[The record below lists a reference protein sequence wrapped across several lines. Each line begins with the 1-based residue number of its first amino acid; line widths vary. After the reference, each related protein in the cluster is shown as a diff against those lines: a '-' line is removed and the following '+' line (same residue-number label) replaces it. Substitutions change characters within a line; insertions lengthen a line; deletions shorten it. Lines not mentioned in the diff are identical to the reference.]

1 MENNNL
7 TGRNKEP
14 EQIDLIDLV
23 VQLWRGKVTIFAC
36 VIIAILLAVGYLAVA
51 KEKWTSTAI
60 ITQPDA
66 GQLATYSN
74 AMNVLYGGN
83 APRIN
88 ELQSNMI
95 GRFNSAFSA
104 LSETL
109 ENQEKPEKL
118 TIDASVKGQPL
129 PLKVS
134 YQAPTAEDAQ
144 KTLAEYI
151 QQVDETVS
159 KEVNADLAKSITT
172 RTSDFEQSL
181 EAQEKVAQEQ
191 KALRIAQISQAL
203 SVAKE
208 ANIKLPQVQQAD
220 QVSQDTMFMLGS
232 DALSSMVQNEATR
245 PLALSDGYYQTRQ
258 NLLAVKA
265 LKIEPDSVHAYR
277 YVMKPTLPIR
287 RDSPKKAITLVLAVL
302 LGGMIGAGVVLG
314 RNALRNYKPK
324 AQ

>member
-7 TGRNKEP
+7 TGRNNEP

-51 KEKWTSTAI
+51 KEKWSSTAI

-83 APRIN
+83 APQIN
-88 ELQSNMI
+88 DLQANMI

-109 ENQEKPEKL
+109 ENQDEPEKL

-129 PLKVS
+129 PLKVT

-144 KTLAEYI
+144 KTLAKYI
-151 QQVDETVS
+151 QQVDETIS

-181 EAQEKVAQEQ
+181 DAQEKVAQEQ

>member
-1 MENNNL
+1 
-7 TGRNKEP
+7 
-14 EQIDLIDLV
+14 
-23 VQLWRGKVTIFAC
+23 
-36 VIIAILLAVGYLAVA
+36 
-51 KEKWTSTAI
+51 
-60 ITQPDA
+60 
-66 GQLATYSN
+66 
-74 AMNVLYGGN
+74 MNVLYGGN

-88 ELQSNMI
+88 DLQANMI

-109 ENQEKPEKL
+109 DNQDEPEKL

-129 PLKVS
+129 PLKVT

-144 KTLAEYI
+144 KTLAKYI
-151 QQVDETVS
+151 QQVDETIS